1 VFTEEG
7 EMTTTDQSVRT
18 ASSYGDCTSR
28 PDCKCRFCT
37 HDRNLPSEEDTLAEE
52 FMKQYQEKRMAKNHY
67 STKPK
72 RRNKS
77 GRRKD
82 WAATTMAK
90 LKQLA
95 NAAAGR

>member
-1 VFTEEG
+1 
-7 EMTTTDQSVRT
+7 MS
-18 ASSYGDCTSR
+18 
-28 PDCKCRFCT
+28 
-37 HDRNLPSEEDTLAEE
+37 
-52 FMKQYQEKRMAKNHY
+52 KNHY

-90 LKQLA
+90 LKQLEA
-95 NAAAGR
+95 NTAGGK